1 MHTTGQDK
9 STVSGR
15 QPFQAPCETVD
26 QIYGHAATDAVK
38 VLGSMVT
45 ELDYG
50 IGNVTAALKAAPRG
64 WLMLLTSDNVRILC
78 CAVLPI
84 PDSLSLPPTLSIQL
98 S

>member
-1 MHTTGQDK
+1 MHTTGQDP

-26 QIYGHAATDAVK
+26 QVYGHAATDAVK

-64 WLMLLTSDNVRILC
+64 WLLLLTSDNVRILC
-78 CAVLPI
+78 CAVLPTL
-84 PDSLSLPPTLSIQL
+84 DSLQFPRTFPLG
-98 S
+98 